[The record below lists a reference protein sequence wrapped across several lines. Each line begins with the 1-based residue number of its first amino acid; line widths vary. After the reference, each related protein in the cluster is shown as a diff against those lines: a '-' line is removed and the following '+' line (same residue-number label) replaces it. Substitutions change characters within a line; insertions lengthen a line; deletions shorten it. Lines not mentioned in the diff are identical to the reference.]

1 MFITK
6 VILITLLTFITKIT
20 KITFITVIR
29 KRRSDSLSL
38 GYMSVFFSADYI
50 ITRPYKLL
58 WPPEGLYTQAN
69 AP

>member
-29 KRRSDSLSL
+29 KRRSNSLSL
-38 GYMSVFFSADYI
+38 GYMSVFFWHWSKFWGWAV
-50 ITRPYKLL
+50 T
-58 WPPEGLYTQAN
+58 
-69 AP
+69 